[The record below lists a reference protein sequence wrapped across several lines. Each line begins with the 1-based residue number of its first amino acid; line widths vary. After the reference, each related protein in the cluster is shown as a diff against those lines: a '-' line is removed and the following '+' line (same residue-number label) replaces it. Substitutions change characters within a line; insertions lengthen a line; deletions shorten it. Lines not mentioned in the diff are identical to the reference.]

1 MKVNG
6 NIAERFRGAVSF
18 EPAYLKTFESGELAR
33 KVEEAVAS
41 LEKCRVCPWHCE
53 INRMVTPME
62 YQEAVR
68 IAYGEGLRRLD
79 ERRHL
84 SAMRPRGKV

>member
-1 MKVNG
+1 MNLHG
-6 NIAERFRGAVSF
+6 HIAERWRAVEPF
-18 EPAYLKTFESGELAR
+18 EPAHLKSFESGTLAS
-33 KVEEAVAS
+33 KAEEAVAS
-41 LEKCRVCPWHCE
+41 LEKCRVCPWYCE

-68 IAYGEGLRRLD
+68 IAYDEGLRRLD

-84 SAMRPRGKV
+84 SAMRSEREA

>member
-1 MKVNG
+1 MNLQG
-6 NIAERFRGAVSF
+6 HIAERWRAVELFEPTYLKSF
-18 EPAYLKTFESGELAR
+18 ESWDLAR
-33 KVEEAVAS
+33 KAEEAVAS
-41 LEKCRVCPWHCE
+41 LKKCRVCPWHCE

-68 IAYGEGLRRLD
+68 IAYEEGLHRLD

-84 SAMRPRGKV
+84 SAMRSEREA